1 MSNLITEKINIPVE
15 DGTEMMLYTAKPKDG
30 QNLPGVMIF
39 QEAFGVNAH
48 IREVTD
54 RLAAEGYIAVAPE
67 LFHRTGTAFE
77 GSYADFESVRPHI
90 ESLSRE
96 GLTTDI
102 ISAYRW
108 LISQPGTDKDKIV
121 SIGFCMGGRISVMAA
136 TLLPLKAAASFYG
149 SNIAATLHHS
159 IPLLNCSLLLGWG
172 GQDKHITHEQ
182 IEKLTKLLDENEK
195 DYVNVV
201 FSKADH
207 GFFNNDRSAY
217 HPVSAAEAWELVK
230 VFFKKSLSA

>member
-1 MSNLITEKINIPVE
+1 MANIITQKISIPVE
-15 DGTEMMLYTAKPKDG
+15 DGTAMMLYSAKPENA
-30 QNLPGVMIF
+30 QNLPGVMVF

-48 IREVTD
+48 IREVTE
-54 RLAAEGYIAVAPE
+54 RLAAEGYLAVAPE
-67 LFHRTGTAFE
+67 LFHRTGPGFE
-77 GSYADFESVRPHI
+77 GNYTDFEPVRPHI

-149 SNIAATLHHS
+149 SNIAATLHNS
-159 IPLLNCSLLLGWG
+159 IPLINCSLLLGWG

-182 IEKLTKLLDENEK
+182 REKLTKLLDENEK

-201 FSKADH
+201 FSKANH
-207 GFFNNDRSAY
+207 GFFCDARAAY
-217 HPVSAAEAWELVK
+217 HPTAAAEAWELVK
-230 VFFKKSLSA
+230 VFFKRNL